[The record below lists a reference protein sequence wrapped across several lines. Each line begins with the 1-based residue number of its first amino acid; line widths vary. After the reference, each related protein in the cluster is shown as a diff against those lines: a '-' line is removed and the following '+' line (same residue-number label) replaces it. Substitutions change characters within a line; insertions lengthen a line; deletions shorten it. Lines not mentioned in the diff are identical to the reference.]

1 MTKRE
6 EQELAEA
13 TRRFI
18 ARWSAMTDAERTE
31 RLKAAGILDD
41 NGELSA
47 RYRAPSADGDSPAAV
62 PLGRRL
68 MMVPL
73 DQR

>member
-6 EQELAEA
+6 EQELADA
-13 TRRFI
+13 TRRVV

-41 NGELSA
+41 NGELSP
-47 RYRAPSADGDSPAAV
+47 RYRTSSGVEGKARTTSAS
-62 PLGRRL
+62 R
-68 MMVPL
+68 
-73 DQR
+73 

>member
-13 TRRFI
+13 TRRFV
-18 ARWSAMTDAERTE
+18 ARWRTMNDAERTE

-41 NGELSA
+41 DGELA
-47 RYRAPSADGDSPAAV
+47 PRYRAPSTDEDPRAANTS
-62 PLGRRL
+62 R
-68 MMVPL
+68 
-73 DQR
+73 

>member
-18 ARWSAMTDAERTE
+18 ARWDAMTDAKRTE

-47 RYRAPSADGDSPAAV
+47 RYRTSSNDEKPRATSAA
-62 PLGRRL
+62 R
-68 MMVPL
+68 
-73 DQR
+73 